1 MASTDDWSTNA
12 PENTEVGGVF
22 IGEQCPPGNLNNM
35 GRAIMAE
42 AKAKFDSTDQRL
54 EAIEDNV
61 DPTLLALAALVGQ
74 ENTFPYFTGEDQAGL
89 AALTPFARTLL
100 DDPDAAS
107 AAATIGAVRVTASSI
122 AANGYLALD
131 ISGTPF
137 VIQWGSVSCPDGT
150 ASFNFPRAFS
160 SFSRVVISGG
170 SSSASQQNGPF
181 IISSGTASFAVNSH
195 LACTGYW
202 IAVGR

>member
-1 MASTDDWSTNA
+1 MAVSDWSTTPA
-12 PENTEVGGVF
+12 LNTTIDGTN
-22 IGEQCPPGNLNNM
+22 IGENCPPGNLNNM
-35 GRAIMAE
+35 GRSIMA
-42 AKAKFDSTDQRL
+42 AVKSKFDSTDQRL
-54 EAIEDNV
+54 DAIEDNV
-61 DPTLLALAALVGQ
+61 DPTLLALASLVGQ
-74 ENTFPYFTGEDQAGL
+74 ENTFPYFTGEDQAAL